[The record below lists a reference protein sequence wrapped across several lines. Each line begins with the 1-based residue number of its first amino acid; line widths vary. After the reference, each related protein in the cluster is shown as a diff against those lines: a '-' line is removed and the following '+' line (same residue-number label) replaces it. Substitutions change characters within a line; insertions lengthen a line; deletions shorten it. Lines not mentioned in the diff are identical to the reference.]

1 MWRWSMR
8 RHCVCLPLCLKTL
21 RLSSATICSPM
32 KRSWTRRTVSA
43 TSSGSKLTRL
53 ALTKLWNMFPVSH
66 WICLLSLS
74 CGFTGDLIALATV
87 LQRVVKVWLKRQ
99 EELYFVPEWGR
110 VKIFWDQM
118 VIMQARVDFWAFK
131 KACWHSFATTVS
143 FLCVW
148 EKLCQFKRC
157 WYLYLWIC
165 ICSGSLGHCILQK
178 VVFLLCF

>member
-21 RLSSATICSPM
+21 RLSSATFCSPM

-110 VKIFWDQM
+110 VKIFETRWSSCRPELTFGLSKRL
-118 VIMQARVDFWAFK
+118 VGTHLPPPFHFFVFWK
-131 KACWHSFATTVS
+131 N
-143 FLCVW
+143 CVNLNVADICIY
-148 EKLCQFKRC
+148 E
-157 WYLYLWIC
+157 YLYL
-165 ICSGSLGHCILQK
+165 
-178 VVFLLCF
+178 FR